1 MLEGLQKVEV
11 FKRCN
16 KELIENISKNI
27 LIKNVPS
34 DTTILN
40 HGDDTKHVYVILE
53 GSVIIT
59 QLAEDGKIVGLELVK
74 SGGSF
79 GEMSAIDGSKRSAS
93 VISLGTVKLGIINY
107 TFFRNIIL
115 EDADFCRSLLVK
127 FTRIVRR
134 SNQQIF
140 SLATANARKRLLLQM
155 VRLSSIDKTNPTVM
169 VLEKGLSHNAI
180 GSFAGISRETVTRL
194 ISGLKL
200 SNIIWSSETGNLE
213 MNIEKVYK
221 ELKSL
226 LNT

>member
-1 MLEGLQKVEV
+1 MIDQLQKIDV
-11 FKRCN
+11 FKRCDN
-16 KELIENISKNI
+16 DLLETISKSI
-27 LIKNVPS
+27 IIKSEPS
-34 DTTILN
+34 NTTILN
-40 HGDDTKHVYVILE
+40 HGDDSKSVYVIFE
-53 GSVIIT
+53 GSVIIA
-59 QLAEDGKIVGLELVK
+59 QLAEDGKVVGLELVK
-74 SGGSF
+74 SGGCF

-107 TFFRNIIL
+107 IFFRKNIL
-115 EDADFCRSLLVK
+115 EDYNFCRSLLVK

-140 SLATANARKRLLLQM
+140 SLSTANARKRLLLQM

-169 VLEKGLSHNAI
+169 VLAKGLSHNAI

-194 ISGLKL
+194 ISELKL

>member
-1 MLEGLQKVEV
+1 MLEGLHKVEV

-16 KELIENISKNI
+16 KELIEKISTNII
-27 LIKNVPS
+27 IKDVPA

-53 GSVIIT
+53 GSVIIA

-93 VISLGTVKLGIINY
+93 VISLGSVKLGIINY
-107 TFFRNIIL
+107 IFFRNNIL
-115 EDADFCRSLLVK
+115 EDYNFCRSLLVK
-127 FTRIVRR
+127 FTIIVRR

-155 VRLSSIDKTNPTVM
+155 VRLSLIDKTNPTVM

-194 ISGLKL
+194 ISELKL
-200 SNIIWSSETGNLE
+200 SNIIWSSEAGNLE

-221 ELKSL
+221 ELKTL

>member
-1 MLEGLQKVEV
+1 MKINDL
-11 FKRCN
+11 
-16 KELIENISKNI
+16 
-27 LIKNVPS
+27 
-34 DTTILN
+34 T
-40 HGDDTKHVYVILE
+40 
-53 GSVIIT
+53 
-59 QLAEDGKIVGLELVK
+59 EDGKIVGLELVK

-93 VISLGTVKLGIINY
+93 VISLGAVKLGIINY
-107 TFFRNIIL
+107 TFFRNNIL

-194 ISGLKL
+194 ISELKL

>member
-53 GSVIIT
+53 GSVIIA

-107 TFFRNIIL
+107 IFFRNNIL
-115 EDADFCRSLLVK
+115 NDYNFCRSLLVK

-140 SLATANARKRLLLQM
+140 SLSTANARKRLLLQM
-155 VRLSSIDKTNPTVM
+155 VRLSSINKMDSSIMTLK
-169 VLEKGLSHNAI
+169 EGLSHTTI

-194 ISGLKL
+194 IGDFKADRIMWANKSGH
-200 SNIIWSSETGNLE
+200 LE

-221 ELKSL
+221 ELSSL
-226 LNT
+226 LSA

>member
-1 MLEGLQKVEV
+1 MLDRLHKVEV

-16 KELIENISKNI
+16 KELIEKISKNI
-27 LIKNVPS
+27 IIKDVQAN
-34 DTTILN
+34 TTILN

-53 GSVIIT
+53 GSVIIA

-93 VISLGTVKLGIINY
+93 VISLGSVKLGIINY
-107 TFFRNIIL
+107 IFFRNNIL
-115 EDADFCRSLLVK
+115 EDYNFCRSLLVK

-140 SLATANARKRLLLQM
+140 SLATANARKRVLPQM
-155 VRLSSIDKTNPTVM
+155 VRLPSIDKLHPSVM
-169 VLEKGLSHNAI
+169 VLDKGLSHNAI

-194 ISGLKL
+194 IRELK
-200 SNIIWSSETGNLE
+200 SNNIIWSSETGNLE

-226 LNT
+226 LNP